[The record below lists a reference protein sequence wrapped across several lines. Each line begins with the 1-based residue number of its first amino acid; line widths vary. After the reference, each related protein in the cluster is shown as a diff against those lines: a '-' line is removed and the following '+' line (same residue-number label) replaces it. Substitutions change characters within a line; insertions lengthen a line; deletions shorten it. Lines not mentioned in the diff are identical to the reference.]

1 MLVRPSVRDGMDA
14 KETAQSGS
22 PAGSKPQK
30 KPAPVL
36 RWPGGKSRM
45 LKRLLPLVPPHTCYV
60 EPFAGGLAL
69 LLAKERSPVEVIND
83 LNGDL
88 IALYR
93 CIQYHLPELLRE
105 LDHLVASREALKDF
119 RTQPGITEIQ
129 RAARFFYRNRISFGG
144 GGSSF
149 GISKTAGGGVGFRS
163 DRNADL
169 LGSARPRL
177 SGVVVENNS
186 YERCLALYDSPETFF
201 FLDPPYLDASPH
213 AYAGWSAQDMR
224 QFRSRV
230 GALKGQWIVTVDD
243 SELNRDLW
251 SDCVVEAVQSRNGC
265 VNHRTHGG
273 TSFGELIIRPK

>member
-105 LDHLVASREALKDF
+105 LDHLVASRESLKDF
-119 RTQPGITEIQ
+119 RTQPGITDIQ
-129 RAARFFYRNRISFGG
+129 RGARFYFRNRISFA
-144 GGSSF
+144 GSGASL
-149 GISKTAGGGVGFRS
+149 GVARTKGGGVGFFS
-163 DRNADL
+163 SRNEDL
-169 LGSARPRL
+169 LGAARPRL
-177 SGVVVENNS
+177 SGVVVENLP
-186 YERCLALYDSPETFF
+186 YERCLDLYDGPETFF
-201 FLDPPYLDASPH
+201 FLDPPYLGAEPKI
-213 AYAGWSAQDMR
+213 YRGWTESEMKA
-224 QFRSRV
+224 FRARLRT
-230 GALKGQWIVTVDD
+230 LKGTWLVTVDD
-243 SELNRDLW
+243 SPLNRELW
-251 SDCVVEAVQSRNGC
+251 SDCHVEAVSTPNGC
-265 VNHRTHGG
+265 LNNRTDAG
-273 TSFGELIIRPK
+273 SRFGELIIRPK